1 MSLTGAVNSAV
12 SAMKAQ
18 SAALSIVSYNLANVS
33 TTGFKASSSNF
44 ASLLTSASGETVSGG
59 VTVTSKSNVT
69 ATGLLSS
76 TDSATDLAIDGD
88 GFFCVQT
95 ADTDSEVC
103 YTRNGNFEVDTD
115 GYLKNGD
122 YYLLGWP
129 TDTDG
134 NVIGSSTTGN
144 LEKID
149 TNAYASYAAATTTL
163 DMAGNLPANA
173 ETGTSYTSDAI
184 EVYDSLG
191 TSMTLT
197 ATWTKAADNSW
208 TVSFSDPLLSS
219 DNATSAGTVTSS
231 SITLTFNDD
240 GSLASTDPD
249 PATLT
254 VGSLSTG
261 AADLSIDLDFGAD
274 DSSDMMTQLSDD
286 DGTLSASITPTA
298 DGYAYGTYTGATIEE
313 DGTVKASYSNG
324 ASIAIYKVPVA
335 TFANPDGLTEL
346 SGSIYGASLDSSSA
360 TLHTA
365 GTDGTGYIDD
375 YTLESSTTDTNT
387 EFSSMMSAQQAY
399 SAASQVFSTANS
411 MFDTLMQ
418 AIR

>member
-231 SITLTFNDD
+231 S
-240 GSLASTDPD
+240 
-249 PATLT
+249 
-254 VGSLSTG
+254 
-261 AADLSIDLDFGAD
+261 
-274 DSSDMMTQLSDD
+274 MM
-286 DGTLSASITPTA
+286 
-298 DGYAYGTYTGATIEE
+298 
-313 DGTVKASYSNG
+313 
-324 ASIAIYKVPVA
+324 
-335 TFANPDGLTEL
+335 FA
-346 SGSIYGASLDSSSA
+346 
-360 TLHTA
+360 
-365 GTDGTGYIDD
+365 
-375 YTLESSTTDTNT
+375 
-387 EFSSMMSAQQAY
+387 
-399 SAASQVFSTANS
+399 
-411 MFDTLMQ
+411 
-418 AIR
+418 